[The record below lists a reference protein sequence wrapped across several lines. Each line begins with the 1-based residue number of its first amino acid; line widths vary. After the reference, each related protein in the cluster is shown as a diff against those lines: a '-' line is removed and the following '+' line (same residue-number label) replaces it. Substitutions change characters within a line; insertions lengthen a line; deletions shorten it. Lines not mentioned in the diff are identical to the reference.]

1 MSTINAL
8 NVTENVT
15 EVDAKDRIERIKSK
29 GYWRVN
35 FCPIEFEEH
44 RIDSLDLCW
53 EIIEDC
59 RVFLRG
65 WDYPAVSEKEKAF
78 GDDYVQSGADFRG
91 MIELWRFYQSGQFI
105 HYFSCLEDYWK
116 ENVGVNSRWLGEVST
131 LYRVTEIYE
140 FATRLAMKDVFKNGV
155 IISIKLEGMKDRQLF
170 EPDRPWV
177 WKYISNYNDIAI
189 ESKLSI
195 VELIAS
201 AHNEAINKTMEIYSK
216 FGFTNPSKVILSAE
230 QQRLLEQRL

>member
-1 MSTINAL
+1 MGA
-8 NVTENVT
+8 TENLYTIDVT
-15 EVDAKDRIERIKSK
+15 DVKERLEKIKSN

-35 FCPIEFEEH
+35 IRPIHFEEH
-44 RIDSLDLCW
+44 RIESLERCWDIVDLC
-53 EIIEDC
+53 C
-59 RVFLRG
+59 VRLRG
-65 WDYPAVSEKEKAF
+65 WDYPAVSEKEKIF

-116 ENVGVNSRWLGEVST
+116 ENIGENSRWLGEVST

-155 IISIKLEGMKDRQLF
+155 IISIMLKGMKGRSLA
-170 EPDRPWV
+170 EPDRPLV
-177 WKYISNYNDIAI
+177 RVLNHISRSDEIII
-189 ESKLSI
+189 ESKLSTLN
-195 VELIAS
+195 LIAS
-201 AHNEAINKTMEIYSK
+201 AHDEAINKTAEIYSK

-230 QQRLLEQRL
+230 QQRLL